1 MKRMICM
8 LLLLTLLCACSN
20 DEVPVYQQETIAT
33 QPTTEPISVSDPKL
47 PDGESML
54 HLNTLNMQYQTTGSL
69 RYFDEEL
76 QKWSSFC
83 TKGDC
88 AHYDESCPAWVAEGN
103 VRIAVKDGICY
114 YVDTDNSSY
123 GLQYFDFC
131 ALNLDTLERKS
142 YFKVQAQE
150 NERIFLG
157 NAALCGDKAILN
169 YSIQADEALTMQ
181 QYIQV
186 LDLQTEKI
194 ITVMNRE
201 IQNGEVYEIWGMN
214 ESHIIV
220 SYLHTGMNESFA
232 ANESNYNGL
241 PNHVE
246 FMMDQHRWVLLEFP
260 IQENATWSEQVA
272 EYVAGSD
279 LRLFNHSNFYRGTM
293 YYVLNDSVRGY
304 DLKEHKNA
312 RIFEQKGIVYMSC
325 LDGKI
330 LYLTDENRSFSF
342 DLESGTTQEIK
353 QTEWFPI
360 AESENYFYCKKVS
373 AGQFSESSCIAK
385 SEYYS

>member
-1 MKRMICM
+1 MKRLVCI
-8 LLLLTLLCACSN
+8 LLLMTLLCACGN
-20 DEVPVYQQETIAT
+20 DEVPVYQEPQTQET
-33 QPTTEPISVSDPKL
+33 QMTTETMPVIQTKL
-47 PDGESML
+47 PDGEPLL
-54 HLNTLNMQYQTTGSL
+54 HLNTLNVQYQTIGSL

-83 TKGDC
+83 KKLDC
-88 AHYDESCPAWVAEGN
+88 SHYDESCPAWVAEGN
-103 VRIAVKDGICY
+103 VRLAMRGGICY
-114 YVDTDNSSY
+114 YVDADD
-123 GLQYFDFC
+123 QHFEFC
-131 ALNLDTLERKS
+131 ALNPATSERKS
-142 YFKVQAQE
+142 YYQVQAQE
-150 NERIFLG
+150 NERIYLG
-157 NAALCGDKAILN
+157 NVALCGDTAILN
-169 YSIQADEALTMQ
+169 YSIRVGEEPTMQ
-181 QYIQV
+181 QHIQA
-186 LDLQTEKI
+186 LDLQTGKI

-220 SYLHTGMNESFA
+220 SYLHKGMNESFA
-232 ANESNYNGL
+232 ANESTFNGL
-241 PNHVE
+241 PNHSE
-246 FMMDQHRWVLLEFP
+246 YMMRWHRWVLLEFP
-260 IQENATWSEQVA
+260 IQENAKWSEQVA
-272 EYVAGSD
+272 EYFAGSD
-279 LRLFNHSNFYRGTM
+279 LRLYNHSNFYRGTL
-293 YYVLNDSVRGY
+293 YYVLNDTVRGY

-342 DLESGTTQEIK
+342 DLESGMTQEIK

-373 AGQFSESSCIAK
+373 AGQFSESNCIAK